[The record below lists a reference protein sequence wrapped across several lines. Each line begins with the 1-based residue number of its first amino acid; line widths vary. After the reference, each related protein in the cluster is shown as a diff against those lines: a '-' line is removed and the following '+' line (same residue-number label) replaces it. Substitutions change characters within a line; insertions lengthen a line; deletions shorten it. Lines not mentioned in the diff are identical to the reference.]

1 MESFY
6 ELIQQNEQ
14 WIWIIVFLISIIW
27 SVINYRNRKRIIRES
42 QRETNQSMKEY
53 YDCFDDE
60 GNYIEGKME
69 KYMKKQKERY
79 KKYYKE
85 NQNFNNYTD
94 DRPGKPDIGD
104 LISRK
109 NY

>member
-6 ELIQQNEQ
+6 EIIQQNEQ

-27 SVINYRNRKRIIRES
+27 SIINYRNRKRIIRES

-53 YDCFDDE
+53 YDCFDDD

-69 KYMKKQKERY
+69 EYMKKQKERY

-94 DRPGKPDIGD
+94 DRPDKPDIRG
-104 LISRK
+104 LF
-109 NY
+109 

>member
-6 ELIQQNEQ
+6 EIIYQNEQ
-14 WIWIIVFLISIIW
+14 WIWIIVIIISIIW
-27 SVINYRNRKRIIRES
+27 SVINYRNRNRIIRES
-42 QRETNQSMKEY
+42 QRESNQSMKEY

-60 GNYIEGKME
+60 GNYIEGTME
-69 KYMKKQKERY
+69 EYMKKQKERY

-109 NY
+109 N

>member
-6 ELIQQNEQ
+6 EIIQQNEQ

-69 KYMKKQKERY
+69 EYMKKQKERY
-79 KKYYKE
+79 NKKYKKY
-85 NQNFNNYTD
+85 NNYSD
-94 DRPGKPDIGD
+94 DRPDKPYKG
-104 LISRK
+104 
-109 NY
+109 YF